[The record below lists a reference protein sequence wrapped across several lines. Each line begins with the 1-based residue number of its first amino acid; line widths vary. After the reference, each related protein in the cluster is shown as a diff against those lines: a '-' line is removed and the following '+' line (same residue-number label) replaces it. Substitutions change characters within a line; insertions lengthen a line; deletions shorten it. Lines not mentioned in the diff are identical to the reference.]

1 MDCSWGVRDGGRG
14 QLVDFCLRGCGIS
27 SRTKIP
33 DRRTIKSRQCGLK
46 SGLNLL
52 VGPLSNKKQ
61 TKQTKDFNRDFSGRD
76 AQMTKSI

>member
-1 MDCSWGVRDGGRG
+1 MGSLPGQKYQIGGQSRADG
-14 QLVDFCLRGCGIS
+14 
-27 SRTKIP
+27 
-33 DRRTIKSRQCGLK
+33 QCGLK

-61 TKQTKDFNRDFSGRD
+61 TKQAKDFNRDFSGRD